1 MIQNDRAKILWDF
14 QFQTDKLVMANQP
27 DIVVVDKEQKTVTV
41 VDVAIPS
48 DSNIRKKEHEKLE
61 KYQGL
66 REELEKMWGV
76 KAKVVPVVIG
86 ALVAVTPKLGEWLQ
100 QIPGRTSEISVQ
112 KSGIL
117 GTAKIMH
124 RTLKLKEAQHRPKG
138 GARREFYS
146 YIYIYIY
153 IYPQSPLTL

>member
-1 MIQNDRAKILWDF
+1 
-14 QFQTDKLVMANQP
+14 MANQP

-76 KAKVVPVVIG
+76 KAKG
-86 ALVAVTPKLGEWLQ
+86 FLYSHSNTVTLFYQL
-100 QIPGRTSEISVQ
+100 I
-112 KSGIL
+112 IL
-117 GTAKIMH
+117 
-124 RTLKLKEAQHRPKG
+124 TLTV
-138 GARREFYS
+138 Y
-146 YIYIYIY
+146 YIYY
-153 IYPQSPLTL
+153 